1 MFSFLKWAS
10 LFLLVFVVL
19 LGGAI
24 YVIAPKSKHHASAD
38 INAEELSKHLS
49 PEAASAAATKIR
61 AIETGLRSGES
72 FGTVTLSE
80 EEINSYL
87 QYQLGPELPPGISN
101 IRIKL
106 EDGRPRGTATVNF
119 DELRIGDSSMAGPLL
134 GMILKGSHTV
144 GFDGRLSSARGVAN
158 FQTDEVTVDDKKL
171 PPAAVQFLYDHYLQ
185 NRFPDVALNAPF
197 RLPPAVEKLSVGSGS
212 VSVEGKQLAATKE
225 KAEAL
230 ANEYKDKL
238 GAKALPASA
247 RR

>member
-1 MFSFLKWAS
+1 MFSFLKWAF

-19 LGGAI
+19 LAGAI

-72 FGTVTLSE
+72 FGKVTLSE

-101 IRIKL
+101 VRGKL

-119 DELRIGDSSMAGPLL
+119 DELRIGDSSVAGPLL

-144 GFDGRLSSARGVAN
+144 GFDGRLSSASGVAN
-158 FQTDEVTVDDKKL
+158 FQTAEVTVDDHKL
-171 PPAAVQFLYDHYLQ
+171 PPAAVQFLYDHYLH
-185 NRFPDVALNAPF
+185 NRFPEVALNAPF
-197 RLPPAVEKLSVGSGS
+197 RLPPTVGKLSVGSGS
-212 VSVEGKQLAATKE
+212 VSVEAKQVAAAKGKAESLASKYKE
-225 KAEAL
+225 K
-230 ANEYKDKL
+230 L
-238 GAKALPASA
+238 GPKALPASLP
-247 RR
+247 R